1 MARCVGRGRQL
12 GADHE
17 ELALQP
23 HEEIVE
29 LRAALGLGPCEAEHG
44 HRFVDR
50 AVGIRPRGVLADTS
64 PVQEARGA
72 VVTFARVDLRMPSGP
87 ESTAIGP
94 EYEGRFGSLGRCPRS
109 PILPA
114 RPREPEPEPRRSS
127 TVKAAIRTARPKQ
140 WTKNVLVFAA
150 PAAAGV
156 LDQRDA
162 LLQTLVAFVGFCLA
176 ASGTYFLNDANDAD
190 VDRLHPT
197 KRLRPIA
204 AGDLDVRTAK
214 IIAGVLILLA
224 LVVTAPIND
233 FKLTGVVAG
242 YVFVTLSYTLWL
254 KYEPVIDLAAVAA
267 GFVLRAI
274 AGGVATAVPLSD
286 WFLIVAGAGS
296 LFIVTGKRHAEQV
309 ELGSDSLEH
318 RRTLGEYSTAFLG
331 YVRAVASG
339 VMITAYCLW
348 AFENAANT
356 GDQTWFRL
364 SIVPF
369 VIAVLRYALVIDQGG
384 GGAPEEVVLS
394 DRVLQIV
401 GLVWMATFA
410 LGVHG

>member
-1 MARCVGRGRQL
+1 MKA
-12 GADHE
+12 
-17 ELALQP
+17 
-23 HEEIVE
+23 IV
-29 LRAALGLGPCEAEHG
+29 
-44 HRFVDR
+44 
-50 AVGIRPRGVLADTS
+50 
-64 PVQEARGA
+64 
-72 VVTFARVDLRMPSGP
+72 
-87 ESTAIGP
+87 
-94 EYEGRFGSLGRCPRS
+94 
-109 PILPA
+109 
-114 RPREPEPEPRRSS
+114 
-127 TVKAAIRTARPKQ
+127 RTARPKQ

-162 LLQTLVAFVGFCLA
+162 MLQTLVAFLGFCLA
-176 ASGTYFLNDANDAD
+176 ASGTYFLNDANDAEA
-190 VDRLHPT
+190 DRLHPT

-204 AGDLDVRTAK
+204 AGDLDVRTAR
-214 IIAGVLILLA
+214 IIAAVLVVLA
-224 LVVTAPIND
+224 LLVTAPIND
-233 FKLTGVVAG
+233 FKLSGVIAA
-242 YVFVTLSYTLWL
+242 YVVITLSYTLWL

-274 AGGVATAVPLSD
+274 AGGVATDVPLSD

-309 ELGSDSLEH
+309 ELGSDSFEH

-348 AFENAANT
+348 AFENAAST
-356 GDQTWFRL
+356 GDETWFRL

-394 DRVLQIV
+394 DRVLQVV
-401 GLVWMATFA
+401 GLIWVITFA
-410 LGVHG
+410 LGVRG

>member
-1 MARCVGRGRQL
+1 MSAA
-12 GADHE
+12 AD
-17 ELALQP
+17 
-23 HEEIVE
+23 
-29 LRAALGLGPCEAEHG
+29 
-44 HRFVDR
+44 
-50 AVGIRPRGVLADTS
+50 
-64 PVQEARGA
+64 
-72 VVTFARVDLRMPSGP
+72 PS
-87 ESTAIGP
+87 
-94 EYEGRFGSLGRCPRS
+94 
-109 PILPA
+109 
-114 RPREPEPEPRRSS
+114 REPPPTDPEVRRSS
-127 TVKAAIRTARPKQ
+127 MLKAVIRTARPKQ

-176 ASGTYFLNDANDAD
+176 ASGTYFLNDANDAEA
-190 VDRLHPT
+190 DRLHPT
-197 KRLRPIA
+197 KRMRPIA
-204 AGDLDVRTAK
+204 AGDLDVRTARV
-214 IIAGVLILLA
+214 IAVVLILLSFA
-224 LVVTAPIND
+224 VTAPIND
-233 FKLTGVVAG
+233 FKLTGVIVG
-242 YVFVTLSYTLWL
+242 YVIVTLSYTLWL

-267 GFVLRAI
+267 GFVFRAI
-274 AGGVATAVPLSD
+274 AGGVATNVPLSD

-331 YVRAVASG
+331 YVRAVASA

-348 AFENAANT
+348 AFENAAKT
-356 GDQTWFRL
+356 GDETWFRL

-369 VIAVLRYALVIDQGG
+369 VIAVLRYALVVDQGG

-401 GLVWMATFA
+401 GVIWAILFA
-410 LGVHG
+410 VGVRG

>member
-1 MARCVGRGRQL
+1 ML
-12 GADHE
+12 K
-17 ELALQP
+17 
-23 HEEIVE
+23 
-29 LRAALGLGPCEAEHG
+29 
-44 HRFVDR
+44 
-50 AVGIRPRGVLADTS
+50 AV
-64 PVQEARGA
+64 
-72 VVTFARVDLRMPSGP
+72 
-87 ESTAIGP
+87 
-94 EYEGRFGSLGRCPRS
+94 
-109 PILPA
+109 
-114 RPREPEPEPRRSS
+114 
-127 TVKAAIRTARPKQ
+127 IRTARPKQ

-176 ASGTYFLNDANDAD
+176 ASGTYFLNDANDAEA
-190 VDRLHPT
+190 DRLHPT
-197 KRLRPIA
+197 KRMRPIA
-204 AGDLDVRTAK
+204 AGDLDVRTARV
-214 IIAGVLILLA
+214 IAVVLILLSFA
-224 LVVTAPIND
+224 VTAPIND

-242 YVFVTLSYTLWL
+242 YVLVTLSYTLWL

-267 GFVLRAI
+267 GFVFRAI
-274 AGGVATAVPLSD
+274 AGGVATNVPLSD

-318 RRTLGEYSTAFLG
+318 RRTLGAYSTAFLG

-348 AFENAANT
+348 AFENAAKT
-356 GDQTWFRL
+356 GDETWFRL

-369 VIAVLRYALVIDQGG
+369 VIAVLRYALVVDQGG

-401 GLVWMATFA
+401 GLIWLILFA
-410 LGVHG
+410 VGVRG

>member
-1 MARCVGRGRQL
+1 MSAA
-12 GADHE
+12 AD
-17 ELALQP
+17 P
-23 HEEIVE
+23 S
-29 LRAALGLGPCEAEHG
+29 RATPPT
-44 HRFVDR
+44 D
-50 AVGIRPRGVLADTS
+50 
-64 PVQEARGA
+64 
-72 VVTFARVDLRMPSGP
+72 P
-87 ESTAIGP
+87 EV
-94 EYEGRFGSLGRCPRS
+94 
-109 PILPA
+109 
-114 RPREPEPEPRRSS
+114 RRSS
-127 TVKAAIRTARPKQ
+127 MLKAVIRTARPKQ

-176 ASGTYFLNDANDAD
+176 ASGTYFLNDANDAEA
-190 VDRLHPT
+190 DRLHPT
-197 KRLRPIA
+197 KRMRPIA
-204 AGDLDVRTAK
+204 AGDLDVRTARV
-214 IIAGVLILLA
+214 IAVVLILLSLA
-224 LVVTAPIND
+224 VTAPIND
-233 FKLTGVVAG
+233 FKLMGVVGG
-242 YVFVTLSYTLWL
+242 YVLVTLAYTMWL

-267 GFVLRAI
+267 GFVFRAI
-274 AGGVATAVPLSD
+274 AGGVATGVPLSD

-348 AFENAANT
+348 AFENAAKT
-356 GDQTWFRL
+356 GDETWFRL

-369 VIAVLRYALVIDQGG
+369 VIAVLRYALVVDQGG

-401 GLVWMATFA
+401 GLIWVVIFA